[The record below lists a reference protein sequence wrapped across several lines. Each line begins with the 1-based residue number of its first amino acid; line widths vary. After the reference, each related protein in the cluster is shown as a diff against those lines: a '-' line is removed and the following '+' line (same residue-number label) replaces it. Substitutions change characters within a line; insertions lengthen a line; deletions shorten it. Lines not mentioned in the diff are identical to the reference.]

1 MPRRIGENT
10 TQITLRLETALLK
23 RAEKLAPRISPDDI
37 PLMRSDVLRAAIAR
51 GLKGMEE
58 DSAERA
64 VRRPKAK
71 AKVKVKT
78 KARASAR
85 A

>member
-64 VRRPKAK
+64 VKRPKAK
-71 AKVKVKT
+71 TKAKT
-78 KARASAR
+78 KVRTSAR